1 MAIATGTAL
10 ALGGGALLGGL
21 AASSGK
27 KGAQPQQQTVTQ
39 TNLPE
44 YARPYFENMMQ
55 RSSGLLGQP
64 YIPFGFTQNQQG
76 QVVRATDPTTGQPVN
91 ADRIADFTP
100 QQQALQ
106 QDILS
111 QRTPGE
117 FGTASGLATAAG
129 LGSLRAGQ
137 YAPGQFGAQQ
147 IGMPNLQ
154 QFSMS
159 APGMVQGGQF
169 GTPQMQTAQTGFRPD
184 LQQFQM
190 GPVRDVSSQ
199 AIQAPQMQG
208 AQTGFR
214 PDLQQFQMGQ
224 VGRVGGVDVNAPM
237 MQAAQTGFGQ
247 QPLEQ
252 FRMDAPQAFGL
263 EQAQQYMS
271 PFIQQALEPQR
282 QEAIRSAQQDQI
294 AQNLGAARQGTYGGS
309 RQLIAG
315 LERERNLQRNLSD
328 IQARGMETAF
338 GQAQQQFERDRAAGM
353 TAGQQNLEAALRQQQ
368 LGTQT
373 GLQAALANLSNEQ
386 QAAVN
391 NQATQFQAQ
400 GMSAENAMR
409 AALANQGVDLTRAQ
423 ADQQAALGVQQLG
436 TQTGLQTA
444 LANLSNEQQAAVNNQ
459 AAQLQAQGLNQE
471 QALRAA
477 LANQGVDLTRA
488 QADQQAAL
496 GVQQLGTQAGLQTAL
511 ANLDAASQANV
522 QNLAAQLQ
530 TQGLSADQA
539 LRAALANQQAE
550 LTTGQQNLGAALQ
563 TQQLGA
569 QTGLEALRA
578 NQQADLERQRMMEQ
592 SRQFGSQ
599 QGLAGLAQAGQMGQT
614 LSNIGTGR
622 SQADQARFGLQTQT
636 AAQQQALNQ
645 QFLDERYQE
654 FLRQRDY
661 PLEMLQQYSSLL
673 RGVPVVPGSTQTTY
687 AQQPGIAQQ
696 LLGAGLGGLSL
707 YNMLGAGRG

>member
-1 MAIATGTAL
+1 MS
-10 ALGGGALLGGL
+10 GGSNSNPA
-21 AASSGK
+21 
-27 KGAQPQQQTVTQ
+27 PQQVT
-39 TNLPE
+39 TTTSNLPE
-44 YARPYFENMMQ
+44 YARPYFERLLNVGQ
-55 RSSGLLGQP
+55 GLTLG
-64 YIPFGFTQNQQG
+64 NL
-76 QVVRATDPTTGQPVN
+76 DPPTFDR
-91 ADRIADFTP
+91 DRIAGFTP
-100 QQQALQ
+100 QQQQVQ
-106 QDILS
+106 QDILG

-117 FGTASGLATAAG
+117 FGTAANLAQTAG

-154 QFSMS
+154 QFNMG

-169 GTPQMQTAQTGFRPD
+169 GSPQME
-184 LQQFQM
+184 
-190 GPVRDVSSQ
+190 
-199 AIQAPQMQG
+199 
-208 AQTGFR
+208 
-214 PDLQQFQMGQ
+214 
-224 VGRVGGVDVNAPM
+224 
-237 MQAAQTGFGQ
+237 AAQTGFGQ

-315 LERERNLQRNLSD
+315 LERERNLNRNLAD

-353 TAGQQNLEAALRQQQ
+353 TTGQQNLEASLRQQQ

-373 GLQAALANLSNEQ
+373 
-386 QAAVN
+386 
-391 NQATQFQAQ
+391 
-400 GMSAENAMR
+400 
-409 AALANQGVDLTRAQ
+409 
-423 ADQQAALGVQQLG
+423 
-436 TQTGLQTA
+436 
-444 LANLSNEQQAAVNNQ
+444 
-459 AAQLQAQGLNQE
+459 
-471 QALRAA
+471 
-477 LANQGVDLTRA
+477 
-488 QADQQAAL
+488 
-496 GVQQLGTQAGLQTAL
+496 GLQTAL

-530 TQGLSADQA
+530 TQGLSAEQA

-636 AAQQQALNQ
+636 AAQEQALQQ
-645 QFLDERYQE
+645 QFLDTAYQD
-654 FLRQRDY
+654 FLRQRDF

-673 RGVPVVPGSTQTTY
+673 RGVPVQPTSSMATY

-696 LLGAGLGGLSL
+696 LLGTGLGAASIYKAFSGT
-707 YNMLGAGRG
+707 